1 MRIPKKIGPNSQ
13 ATTDDAPTVGFV
25 NKLFT
30 DAIRLKASDIHFEP
44 YDASYRIRFRID
56 GVMQVIHN
64 PPKSMAAQI
73 ASYIKVMANLDI
85 AERRRAQDGRLKF
98 DAQDGQSVDFRVS
111 TLPTLHG
118 EKVVL
123 RLLDS
128 AQALIGLD
136 ALGMDDAQKTV
147 IYSCTITPSRHDFG
161 HRSYRIR

>member
-1 MRIPKKIGPNSQ
+1 
-13 ATTDDAPTVGFV
+13 
-25 NKLFT
+25 
-30 DAIRLKASDIHFEP
+30 
-44 YDASYRIRFRID
+44 
-56 GVMQVIHN
+56 
-64 PPKSMAAQI
+64 MAAQI

-123 RLLDS
+123 SRLLDS

-136 ALGMDDAQKTV
+136 ALGMDDAQN
-147 IYSCTITPSRHDFG
+147 
-161 HRSYRIR
+161 SYLFMHYHALKA